1 MGTNYIRIPK
11 SSEMRDRHIKL
22 MEEISDMDIWD
33 SETIKSEFRTIE
45 TSNSEKVNPWE
56 EFMEDVKVHLGKR
69 SSGWKF
75 CWNFHNGKY
84 YTNKEELLKFIRS
97 GKVVDEYGELMDTE
111 EFIKMALEWG
121 QPDGYILNEEYE
133 MKIKEQNPGAIVWGE
148 RYYDNVIDGL
158 RVAQTTEFS

>member
-121 QPDGYILNEEYE
+121 QPDGYILNKEYE
-133 MKIKEQNPGAIVWGE
+133 MKIKEQSPGAIVWGE

>member
-11 SSEMRDRHIKL
+11 SIEMRDRHIKL

-33 SETIKSEFRTIE
+33 AVTIKSEFRTIE
-45 TSNSEKVNPWE
+45 TSDSEKVNPWE

-97 GKVVDEYGELMDTE
+97 GKVVDEYGELQDTE
-111 EFIKMALEWG
+111 EFINMALEWG
-121 QPDGYILNEEYE
+121 QPDGYILNKEYE
-133 MKIKEQNPGAIVWGE
+133 MKLKEQNHVAMLWGE

-158 RVAQTTEFS
+158 RVSQTTEFS

>member
-33 SETIKSEFRTIE
+33 AATIKSEFRTIE
-45 TSNSEKVNPWE
+45 TSDSEKVNPWE

-97 GKVVDEYGELMDTE
+97 GRVVDEYGELMDTE

-121 QPDGYILNEEYE
+121 QPDGYILNKEYE
-133 MKIKEQNPGAIVWGE
+133 MKIKEQNPGAMVWGE

-158 RVAQTTEFS
+158 RVAQTIEFS

>member
-11 SSEMRDRHIKL
+11 SIEMRDRHIKL

-33 SETIKSEFRTIE
+33 AVTIKSEFRTIE
-45 TSNSEKVNPWE
+45 TSDSEKVNPWE

-97 GKVVDEYGELMDTE
+97 GKVVDEYGGLQDTE

-121 QPDGYILNEEYE
+121 QPDGYILNKEYE
-133 MKIKEQNPGAIVWGE
+133 MKLKEQNHGAMVWGE

-158 RVAQTTEFS
+158 RVSQTTEFS